1 MPGGGTL
8 PRAVDH
14 LRPGQPGYLPAL
26 LQPRGNPLPG
36 LVVEVGGVV
45 GQHIGEYR
53 IHFRIGAHRG
63 KILGSQHPV
72 HDGLSPELSAVFGQ
86 QLFDGGHPF
95 GRPVEICSQECAGN
109 QADNLGQ
116 VVVAGVVKG
125 FGIEPFFLV
134 DVLENLLVI
143 LLLGISM
150 DGSTQNRENEQ
161 PENFS

>member
-1 MPGGGTL
+1 M
-8 PRAVDH
+8 
-14 LRPGQPGYLPAL
+14 
-26 LQPRGNPLPG
+26 
-36 LVVEVGGVV
+36 VVEVGGVV
-45 GQHIGEYR
+45 GQHIGEYGV
-53 IHFRIGAHRG
+53 HFRIGTQGGEVFGH
-63 KILGSQHPV
+63 QHPV

-86 QLFDGGHPF
+86 QLFDSGHPL

-116 VVVAGVVKG
+116 VVVVGVVKG

-150 DGSTQNRENEQ
+150 DGSAQNRENEQ
-161 PENFS
+161 PENFSYHGRPCFLIFRPGKSGDAMCFGFAVVK

>member
-1 MPGGGTL
+1 MQTL
-8 PRAVDH
+8 AQIKREGRCIISKIDGSKMLVRRLAELGMVRD
-14 LRPGQPGYLPAL
+14 
-26 LQPRGNPLPG
+26 PLPG

-53 IHFRIGAHRG
+53 IHFRIGTHRG

-86 QLFDGGHPF
+86 QLFDSGHPF

-134 DVLENLLVI
+134 DVISVPLK
-143 LLLGISM
+143 LGRS
-150 DGSTQNRENEQ
+150 
-161 PENFS
+161 